1 MEWETLIEMVPFELN
16 SLPDRGEV
24 GEGFLFYCITVEQK
38 KKKKKKT
45 EIKHSFFK

>member
-38 KKKKKKT
+38 KKKKKNWNKT
-45 EIKHSFFK
+45 